1 MKTIRMIAMGLVA
14 LACITGFVACGDDDN
29 DTPTPPSPSTP
40 SSISVTPKI
49 TISSDLLDYATV
61 QVVDSVTGTTYTV
74 KKSDCKL
81 LSESRYEY
89 SLPTVTSSTSTVTK
103 HSYRVFAT
111 VNSDSLPTGVT
122 SAEIYL
128 TGNFAYTPETFSKSV
143 AYTATQKIAS
153 RKSWKNDVN
162 TFCSNYWLRY
172 SISDNT
178 FNALSSTVIPPTNL
192 SSLTLHPG
200 ICLSKDVLTY
210 SDVQIYDSLS
220 GKTTNIT
227 LDKCKPVSSV
237 NNERVQKQLSSYLT
251 NTKEQSV
258 YLFEL
263 PTENYTKFPVARHAY
278 SMKFTLKQESLPE
291 GVEVANLF
299 IDAILDYEYVGVLG
313 VDKFVGNNLGAT
325 NIKPA
330 NWKNKFEKCTK
341 NVYYWYS
348 CDSKGLIG
356 RFTQSY

>member
-40 SSISVTPKI
+40 TSISVTPKI

-81 LSESRYEY
+81 VSESRYEY
-89 SLPTVTSSTSTVTK
+89 SLPTVTCSTSTVSK

-111 VNSDSLPTGVT
+111 ANSDSLPTGVT

-128 TGNFAYTPETFSKSV
+128 TGNFAYTPETFNKSTSY
-143 AYTATQKIAS
+143 AASQKIAS

-162 TFCSNYWLRY
+162 TFCSNYWLQY
-172 SISDNT
+172 SISDNI
-178 FNALSSTVIPPTNL
+178 FYASSSTVTPPTNL

-237 NNERVQKQLSSYLT
+237 NNERVQKQLNAYLT
-251 NTKEQSV
+251 NTKEQYV

-299 IDAILDYEYVGVLG
+299 IDAILDYEYEGVLG
-313 VDKFVGNNLGAT
+313 MDKYLGYNQGAT
-325 NIKPA
+325 NIKPT
-330 NWKNKFEKCTK
+330 NWKAKFEKCTK
-341 NVYYWYS
+341 NIYFWYS

-356 RFTQSY
+356 KFTQSY